1 MLAHGGMRRK
11 DGERKR
17 ISINCLL
24 VRVAAGRAEPA
35 SCTPAMQLPREQ
47 QQEPKKQ

>member
-1 MLAHGGMRRK
+1 MRRK

-17 ISINCLL
+17 ISIFNCLL

-47 QQEPKKQ
+47 QQESKKQ